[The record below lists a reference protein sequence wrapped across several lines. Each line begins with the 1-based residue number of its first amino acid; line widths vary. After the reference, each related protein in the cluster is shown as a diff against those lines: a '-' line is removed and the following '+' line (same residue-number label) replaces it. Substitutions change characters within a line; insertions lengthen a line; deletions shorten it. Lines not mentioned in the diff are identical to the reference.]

1 MTLCDSCKPIAKM
14 PPSALEVRTARFD
27 DVGAIRNLI
36 GLSARELSRGYY
48 NDQQIEAAITYVFGV
63 DTTLIADGTYFV
75 AEAAGVMQGCGGWSK
90 RRTLFGGDQYQSR
103 DSALSNPAVDSA
115 KIRAFFVH
123 PGSARSGIG
132 RLLLARCEAEA
143 KAAGYKSAELM
154 STLPGV
160 SFYRACGYISGEP
173 ATFVVG
179 EAVEIE
185 FVPMKKLL

>member
-1 MTLCDSCKPIAKM
+1 MVPRNKI
-14 PPSALEVRTARFD
+14 EVRTARLEELD
-27 DVGAIRNLI
+27 QIQDLI
-36 GLSARELSRGYY
+36 VLSARALSRGYY
-48 NDQQIEAAITYVFGV
+48 SDRQMEAAIAHIFGV

-75 AEAAGVMQGCGGWSK
+75 AEAAGLIIRGCGGWSK
-90 RRTLFGGDQYQSR
+90 RRTLFGGDQYQAR

-123 PGSARSGIG
+123 PRSARTGIG
-132 RLLLARCEAEA
+132 RALLARCEAEA

-160 SFYRACGYISGEP
+160 SFYHACGYTSGEP
-173 ATFVVG
+173 TTFVVG
-179 EAVEIE
+179 DAIEIE

>member
-1 MTLCDSCKPIAKM
+1 MLPRNEIA
-14 PPSALEVRTARFD
+14 VRAATFD
-27 DVGAIRNLI
+27 ELNQIQDLI
-36 GLSARELSRGYY
+36 VVSARELSCHYY
-48 NDQQIEAAITYVFGV
+48 SDRQIEAAIAHVFGV

-103 DSALSNPAVDSA
+103 DSALSDPAVDSA

-123 PGSARSGIG
+123 PRFARSGIG
-132 RLLLARCEAEA
+132 RALLAKCEAEA
-143 KAAGYKSAELM
+143 RAAGYKSAELM

-160 SFYRACGYISGEP
+160 SFYHACGYTSGEP

-185 FVPMKKLL
+185 FVPMKKPL

>member
-1 MTLCDSCKPIAKM
+1 MLPRNEIA
-14 PPSALEVRTARFD
+14 VRAATFD
-27 DVGAIRNLI
+27 ELDQIQDLI
-36 GLSARELSRGYY
+36 VVSARELSCDYY
-48 NDQQIEAAITYVFGV
+48 SDRQIEAAIAHVFGV

-103 DSALSNPAVDSA
+103 DSALSDPAVDSA

-123 PGSARSGIG
+123 PRSARSGIG
-132 RLLLARCEAEA
+132 RALLAKCEAEA
-143 KAAGYKSAELM
+143 KADGFKSAELM

-160 SFYRACGYISGEP
+160 SFYHACGYTASAP
-173 ATFVVG
+173 VMFVVG

-185 FVPMKKLL
+185 FVPMKKLF